1 MRRIFKPGLTRPED
15 FDAFW
20 DSTRLQLEQVDPAIE
35 CRPGP
40 SDGVTGVTGVSLE
53 TVSFVSL
60 GHARVSATLLRW
72 DDDVPRPLVIGSH
85 GYGGQCR
92 PRWDWARQGVNVLGV
107 DIRGFGISRQAL
119 PRPSRWGYVLTGIET
134 PETSVIRLAVCD
146 YMQAARVA
154 SRLLGDRVGCSVFEG
169 VSFAGGLALMSQ
181 AVMGGADLLA
191 IGVPTFGWAEGRN
204 LFVKSGSG
212 AEISNYL
219 ARRPDHAED
228 TMVVLRY
235 FDAVNFADR
244 VSCPT
249 LLALGLQ
256 DDVVPAKTVYGIAN
270 HLHVPYELMEFPVSH
285 SDGPEEEQWERFESC
300 WLRMALHGLP
310 DGFGKGDSPTC

>member
-1 MRRIFKPGLTRPED
+1 MRRTFKPATTRPED
-15 FDAFW
+15 FEAFW
-20 DSTRLQLEQVDPAIE
+20 DSTRLQLEQLDPAIE
-35 CRPGP
+35 RQTQLPTAAPGIR
-40 SDGVTGVTGVSLE
+40 SQI
-53 TVSFVSL
+53 VSFMSL
-60 GHARVSATLLRW
+60 GHTRVAAYFLQW
-72 DDDVPRPLVIGSH
+72 NDDRPRPLVIHSH

-92 PRWDWARQGVNVLGV
+92 PRWDWARRGVNLLGV
-107 DIRGFGISRQAL
+107 DIRGFGISKAAL
-119 PRPSRWGYVLTGIET
+119 PHPSRWGYVLTGIES

-146 YMQAARVA
+146 YMQAARVGQM
-154 SRLLGDRVGCSVFEG
+154 LVGDRLSRTVFEG
-169 VSFAGGLALMSQ
+169 VSFAGGLALMAQ
-181 AVMGGADLLA
+181 AVTGRADLLA

-219 ARRPDHAED
+219 TRRPDHLED

-249 LLALGLQ
+249 VLALGLE

-270 HLHVPYELMEFPVSH
+270 HLTVPYELMEFPVSH
-285 SDGPEEEQWERFESC
+285 TEGPEEEQWQRFESH
-300 WLRMALHGLP
+300 WLQLALQGLP
-310 DGFGKGDSPTC
+310 AAFGTRPA